1 MFNKENNKIVKIE
14 LEANNLYRQYD
25 NISITPSFI
34 KMLNNYYE
42 SKNMEYHLDYDN
54 RVKLYKDNNFLL
66 KMKKQ
71 YNTNIVNLG
80 GITTTSII
88 FASPNPSSYY
98 DYCDSKVILSAITNG
113 QIVFRCITEPQDDLQ
128 ANVMFWESHN
138 PGMIFNCR

>member
-14 LEANNLYRQYD
+14 LDTNNLYKQYD

-34 KMLNNYYE
+34 KMVNNYYE

-71 YNTNIVNLG
+71 YNANIVNLYHNG
-80 GITTTSII
+80 KLSIDNNI
-88 FASPNPSSYY
+88 YNINDFYIVYNRNDK
-98 DYCDSKVILSAITNG
+98 DYHLLCTDSNTN
-113 QIVFRCITEPQDDLQ
+113 QC
-128 ANVMFWESHN
+128 S
-138 PGMIFNCR
+138 